1 MRCLLWDTVNR
12 LQILMTS
19 VLIQNVNMI
28 FFFKIKKH
36 ELCIVHV
43 AFRVTEYFTAF

>member
-1 MRCLLWDTVNR
+1 MCCLLWDAVNR
-12 LQILMTS
+12 LQIRTTS

-28 FFFKIKKH
+28 FFKDKKD

-43 AFRVTEYFTAF
+43 AFSVTEYFTAF

>member
-28 FFFKIKKH
+28 FFKIKKD

-43 AFRVTEYFTAF
+43 AFSVTEYFTAF